1 MESHRDQIMRINWVV
16 ASTYQL
22 DPAVDADAIK
32 NIGPVWG
39 SWRTWRSC
47 ATDNVICHESGRA
60 HDLVTRN
67 FQTDCNFYIP
77 EANFAKLGRPPG
89 VQVYGG
95 DFLQEVDSIEDV
107 IALHLAAAQ
116 SDIVILLGF
125 ELTGIKG
132 IDDTFELHKKKN
144 YHGLVRGVIAAH
156 PETQWV
162 AVDHDKKLDKNY
174 QTLANLTCDTFK
186 NVLQLLTQ

>member
-47 ATDNVICHESGRA
+47 ATDNVICHESSRA
-60 HDLVTRN
+60 HDLVARN
-67 FQTDCNFYIP
+67 FQTDCNFYIH
-77 EANFAKLGRPPG
+77 EANFVKLGRPPG
-89 VQVYGG
+89 IRVYGG

-186 NVLQLLTQ
+186 NVLQLLAQ